1 MRNLAIYLSA
11 LTALSQASALR
22 HGSHQLRDL
31 LAFPKY
37 SVDYLN
43 ELPLSRTDAER
54 CKLEGVELE
63 EEFTQTRF
71 EGRKK
76 LRGNETEEAAAEK
89 VSLASRLMVEWL
101 IM

>member
-11 LTALSQASALR
+11 LTALSQSYALR

-43 ELPLSRTDAER
+43 ELPLSKTDAER
-54 CKLEGVELE
+54 CKLEGVEFE
-63 EEFTQTRF
+63 DDFTQTRF

-76 LRGNETEEAAAEK
+76 LSGNETEEAEGEK
-89 VSLASRLMVEWL
+89 VCRTSVH
-101 IM
+101 